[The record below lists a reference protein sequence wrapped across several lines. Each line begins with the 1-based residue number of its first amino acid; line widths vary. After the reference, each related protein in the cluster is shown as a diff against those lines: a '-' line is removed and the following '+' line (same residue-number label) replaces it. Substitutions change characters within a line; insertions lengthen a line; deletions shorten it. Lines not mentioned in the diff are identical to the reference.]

1 MKQIQAKNRKEWIRV
16 NIDDNSRHHIDRI
29 HKLAEKLLGIRIS
42 DSVLIRTAIESL
54 RLDMLQGMFHAVDGA
69 DNKADILENA
79 SRFCDIMRERMK
91 TVAEGK

>member
-29 HKLAEKLLGIRIS
+29 HKITEKLLGIRIS

-54 RLDMLQGMFHAVDGA
+54 RLDMLQGMYHAVDGA
-69 DNKADILENA
+69 ENKADILENT

-91 TVAEGK
+91 TAAEGK